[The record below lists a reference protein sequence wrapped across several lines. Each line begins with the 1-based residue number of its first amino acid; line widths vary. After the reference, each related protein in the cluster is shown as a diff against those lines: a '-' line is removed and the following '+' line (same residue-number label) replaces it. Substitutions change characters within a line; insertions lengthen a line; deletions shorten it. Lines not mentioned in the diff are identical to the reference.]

1 MDLTSTARRWMLS
14 GLLALAALLLAV
26 WPVPADAATTFT
38 VNRTRDVKDRNLGDG
53 VCDARLTS
61 GVPREPLASGG
72 GANAQGRCQR
82 SGAVST
88 LRNADSRLRS

>member
-1 MDLTSTARRWMLS
+1 MDLASTASRWMLS

-61 GVPREPLASGG
+61 GVPREQPA
-72 GANAQGRCQR
+72 AQ
-82 SGAVST
+82 AVMPPP
-88 LRNADSRLRS
+88 RNAHSKLRS